1 MQRVITIN
9 KPQDNRLCIFSDMD
23 CFLKRLYCKNTLVA
37 MAILKTIY
45 VIGAILNSTTT
56 IANNMHSITVNS
68 P

>member
-1 MQRVITIN
+1 MLRVMATN
-9 KPQDNRLCIFSDMD
+9 NAQANRLWVRSDMD
-23 CFLKRLYCKNTLVA
+23 CFLKRLYCRNILDT

-56 IANNMHSITVNS
+56 IANNTHSITVNR